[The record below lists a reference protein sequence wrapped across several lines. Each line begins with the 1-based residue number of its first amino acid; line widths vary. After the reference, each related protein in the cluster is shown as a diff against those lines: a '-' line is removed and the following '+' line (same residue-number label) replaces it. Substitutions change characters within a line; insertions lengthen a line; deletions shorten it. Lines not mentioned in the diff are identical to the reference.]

1 MGVVRKEIK
10 DEIVKMMLD
19 ETPTE
24 EIANK
29 LHLSVSTV
37 RKVFEELRE
46 EYGVN
51 SKTGIAVAYLR
62 DIINEHLTPLM
73 NIAGGSQIT
82 ILPKGSQNQNKRQ
95 KSYKNKKFKK

>member
-10 DEIVKMMLD
+10 IEIVKMMLD
-19 ETPTE
+19 EVPTE
-24 EIANK
+24 EIATT

-62 DIINEHLTPLM
+62 DKIKEHLTPLM
-73 NIAGGSQIT
+73 KIAGDSQIA
-82 ILPKGSQNQNKRQ
+82 ISPKSSLNLNKRHKNIQ
-95 KSYKNKKFKK
+95 KHNKR